1 MAADEIYDLFDTLLS
16 VADTLHC
23 PPAGT
28 KYLYAWTN
36 EDSKKDWRADGYR
49 WRQNGNSIVKSQ
61 DGAMKKTFFYVREK
75 SYAKLQRIN
84 RLIYL
89 GLRQRRSSLNPFTF
103 ELAHI
108 TELCS
113 KSSLG
118 SANLKLVQHSRII
131 SLFTVLNNFIRNRT
145 TTKSID
151 LKELFWQ
158 SKTF

>member
-103 ELAHI
+103 EVFRTSAYYGTLYRRTVCTRSEQFRSCRSTIIHSHKRAH
-108 TELCS
+108 
-113 KSSLG
+113 
-118 SANLKLVQHSRII
+118 N
-131 SLFTVLNNFIRNRT
+131 
-145 TTKSID
+145 
-151 LKELFWQ
+151 
-158 SKTF
+158 

>member
-23 PPAGT
+23 PRAGT

-108 TELCS
+108 TELCIVEPFA
-113 KSSLG
+113 LDLNNVVVVG
-118 SANLKLVQHSRII
+118 QPLYIHTNVRTTNI
-131 SLFTVLNNFIRNRT
+131 SL
-145 TTKSID
+145 
-151 LKELFWQ
+151 
-158 SKTF
+158 